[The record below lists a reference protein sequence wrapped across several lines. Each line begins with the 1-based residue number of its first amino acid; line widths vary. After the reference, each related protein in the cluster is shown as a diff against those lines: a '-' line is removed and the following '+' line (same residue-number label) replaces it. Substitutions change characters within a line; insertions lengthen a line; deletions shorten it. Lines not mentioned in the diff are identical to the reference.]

1 MSQRNIIYD
10 LMKGIALILMMLCHL
25 VYTDGPVKQIIY
37 SFHMPLFFILAG
49 IFAKDIAQIPSFKLY
64 TIKNA
69 KRLLLPYVVTM
80 LMLCAWGGIQAYA
93 KHDISFF
100 FRHLFSM
107 LTASADAW
115 HSQWG
120 LIYAGPMWFLVAL
133 FVVRELFY
141 GLQYLCARITKYREE
156 CILGISIALSVLS
169 VIIHPYLPSLPFC
182 IMQAFTAL
190 AFYAI
195 GWYVHKHP
203 MPWWV
208 YVMCVIVWP
217 VAIYYGNV
225 ELESAYLAYYPL
237 SFIGACGGTYV
248 IYLLCKAWSKV
259 LSSINSINIK
269 QHTFRITSPLAWCGM
284 YSLPILCMHT
294 FEMHS
299 DLYYS
304 VICRLPITYERA
316 WGGVIAI
323 LFAWIILKI
332 PYLKEVYK

>member
-1 MSQRNIIYD
+1 MKGQRNETYD

-25 VYTDGPVKQIIY
+25 VYTDGPVKQFIY

-49 IFAKDIAQIPSFKLY
+49 VFAKDITQIPSFKQY

-80 LMLCAWGGIQAYA
+80 LMLCAYGGIQAFA

-100 FRHLFSM
+100 LRHLFSM
-107 LTASADAW
+107 LAASADGW

-120 LIYAGPMWFLVAL
+120 LIYAGPMWFLIAL
-133 FVVRELFY
+133 FWVREIFY
-141 GLQYLCARITKYREE
+141 GLQYMCAHMLKYGDE
-156 CILGISIALSVLS
+156 CIGGISIVFSVLS

-182 IMQAFTAL
+182 IMQAITAL
-190 AFYAI
+190 AFYAV
-195 GWYVHKHP
+195 GWYVHRHL
-203 MPWWV
+203 MPWWG
-208 YVMCVIVWP
+208 YAFCVLVWP
-217 VAIYYGNV
+217 FAILYGSI
-225 ELESAYLAYYPL
+225 ELESAYLAFYPL

-248 IYLLCKAWSKV
+248 MYLLCKGISRIHELV
-259 LSSINSINIK
+259 QTMNITL
-269 QHTFRITSPLAWCGM
+269 HMPSPLAWCGM

-304 VICRLPITYERA
+304 VICRIPIIYERA
-316 WGGVIAI
+316 WEGVIAI
-323 LFAWIILKI
+323 LFAWVILKI

>member
-1 MSQRNIIYD
+1 MKQRNETYD

-25 VYTDGPVKQIIY
+25 VYTEGPVKQFIY

-49 IFAKDIAQIPSFKLY
+49 VFAKNIEEISSLKDY
-64 TIKNA
+64 TRKNA
-69 KRLLLPYVVTM
+69 KRLLLPYIATM
-80 LMLCAWGGIQAYA
+80 LMLCIWGAIQAVA
-93 KHDISFF
+93 KHDVSYFL
-100 FRHLFSM
+100 RHLFSL
-107 LTASADAW
+107 LTASADDW
-115 HSQWG
+115 ETKWG
-120 LIYAGPMWFLVAL
+120 LVYAGPMWFLIAL
-133 FVVRELFY
+133 FCVREIFFGIQYMCALISKY
-141 GLQYLCARITKYREE
+141 GDE

-182 IMQAFTAL
+182 ILQAFTAL
-190 AFYAI
+190 VFYAI
-195 GWYVHKHP
+195 GWYVHRHP

-208 YVMCVIVWP
+208 YVVCVIVWLF
-217 VAIYYGNV
+217 AIKYGCINI
-225 ELESAYLAYYPL
+225 ESCTIQYYPL

-248 IYLLCKAWSKV
+248 IYLLCRAWSKV
-259 LSSINSINIK
+259 LSSVNSKNIK
-269 QHTFRITSPLAWCGM
+269 HNTSNIISPLAWCGM

-304 VICRLPITYERA
+304 VICRISITCERA